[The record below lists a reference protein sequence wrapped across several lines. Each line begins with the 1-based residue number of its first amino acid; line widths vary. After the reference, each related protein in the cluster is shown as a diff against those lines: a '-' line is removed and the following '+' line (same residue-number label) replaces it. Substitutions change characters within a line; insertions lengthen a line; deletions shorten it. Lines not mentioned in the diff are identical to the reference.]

1 MTEAI
6 LADIISDIK
15 SNPLLDGITISGG
28 DPFFNPEELL
38 LLLRRL
44 KQETGLNIWCYT
56 GYTIEY
62 LLKHENYRAP
72 VEYLEKINGVK
83 DENYRADF
91 EYIDVL
97 VDGPFVQSLF
107 DPSLSFRGS
116 SNQRLIRNPLTYE
129 LEEG

>member
-72 VEYLEKINGVK
+72 L
-83 DENYRADF
+83 

-97 VDGPFVQSLF
+97 LDGHFVQSLF

>member
-28 DPFFNPEELL
+28 DPFF
-38 LLLRRL
+38 LRRL
-44 KQETGLNIWCYT
+44 KEETGLNIWCYT

-62 LLKHENYRAP
+62 LLKHEKYRAP
-72 VEYLEKINGVK
+72 L
-83 DENYRADF
+83 